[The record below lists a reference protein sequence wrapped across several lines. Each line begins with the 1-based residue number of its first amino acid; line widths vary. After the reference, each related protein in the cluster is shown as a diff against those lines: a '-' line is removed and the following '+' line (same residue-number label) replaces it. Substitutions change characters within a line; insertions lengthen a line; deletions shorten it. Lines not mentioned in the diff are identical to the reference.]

1 MNKEHTTSLVASSNF
16 SQRYSIKNQLFLH
29 QFVNWFRDFI
39 ENAE

>member
-1 MNKEHTTSLVASSNF
+1 MNKEHTSATVASSNF
-16 SQRYSIKNQLFLH
+16 NRKYSNKNKSFLN